1 MAGPAE
7 LVSEVPKPLL
17 DGLPVD
23 ALSSRPD
30 HRFPHGCC
38 QLGGG
43 DCLIERRGPVI
54 HSVKVCSDAPH
65 RGSRRLC
72 QAASVAFPVPQ
83 WVVPAD
89 QQLVDAELLA
99 ADVARSG
106 AYEAGVVAALRWVL
120 RGQHSPLTDL
130 DSPTTQQAAEEEF
143 FVAGAVE
150 FGDSPLS
157 ALVTAETAQ
166 GVGRTL
172 SWLLGW
178 QPQAPIDLPRR
189 PVPTAG
195 QLYEEA
201 VASEPWRFRLPEERA
216 GARLTAQREAA
227 RLIQLAARADGLAL

>member
-1 MAGPAE
+1 
-7 LVSEVPKPLL
+7 
-17 DGLPVD
+17 
-23 ALSSRPD
+23 
-30 HRFPHGCC
+30 
-38 QLGGG
+38 
-43 DCLIERRGPVI
+43 
-54 HSVKVCSDAPH
+54 
-65 RGSRRLC
+65 
-72 QAASVAFPVPQ
+72 
-83 WVVPAD
+83 
-89 QQLVDAELLA
+89 
-99 ADVARSG
+99 
-106 AYEAGVVAALRWVL
+106 VL

-201 VASEPWRFRLPEERA
+201 VASKPWRFRLPEEWTA
-216 GARLTAQREAA
+216 ARLAAQREAA
-227 RLIQLAARADGLAL
+227 RLVQLATRADGLAL

>member
-1 MAGPAE
+1 M
-7 LVSEVPKPLL
+7 
-17 DGLPVD
+17 
-23 ALSSRPD
+23 
-30 HRFPHGCC
+30 
-38 QLGGG
+38 
-43 DCLIERRGPVI
+43 
-54 HSVKVCSDAPH
+54 
-65 RGSRRLC
+65 
-72 QAASVAFPVPQ
+72 AFPVPQ

-106 AYEAGVVAALRWVL
+106 AYEAGVVAALRWML

-130 DSPTTQQAAEEEF
+130 DSPATQHAAEEEF

-189 PVPTAG
+189 PVPTAQ

-216 GARLTAQREAA
+216 AARLAAQREAA
-227 RLIQLAARADGLAL
+227 RLVRLAARADELAG